1 MQVWEEVR
9 LHAQAGL
16 NMLRCWGGAGC
27 QRNALY
33 EVPASLRSHAYTSC
47 LRAHS
52 LVLHY
57 CLRLLYYKVQIVTP
71 LVCAGVRRL
80 GGLLV

>member
-27 QRNALY
+27 QHNALY
-33 EVPASLRSHAYTSC
+33 EVLKESLN
-47 LRAHS
+47 RA
-52 LVLHY
+52 L
-57 CLRLLYYKVQIVTP
+57 IEP
-71 LVCAGVRRL
+71 
-80 GGLLV
+80 